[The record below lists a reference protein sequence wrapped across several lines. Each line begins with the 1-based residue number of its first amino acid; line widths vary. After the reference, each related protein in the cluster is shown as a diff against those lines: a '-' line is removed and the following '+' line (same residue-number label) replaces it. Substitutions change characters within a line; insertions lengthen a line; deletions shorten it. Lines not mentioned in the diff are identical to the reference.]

1 MIDQTNYTRDTE
13 VEVEGKE
20 GTWVVLNR
28 YIAEARNVKYTLAK
42 VDDASEVIQ
51 VLYYDVYPVGY
62 VKPPQAYANQF
73 NGLTVAHILAD
84 EDGLHITFDGGKVMK
99 VGADMGQGQ
108 GYLTYGEDV

>member
-13 VEVEGKE
+13 VEVDGKD
-20 GTWVVLNR
+20 GTWVVLNS
-28 YIAEARNVKYTLAK
+28 YIEEACNVKYTLAK

-51 VLYYDVYPVGY
+51 VLCYDVYPVGY

-73 NGLTVAHILAD
+73 DGLTIVNIDAG
-84 EDGLHITFDGGKVMK
+84 EDGLIITFDGGKVME